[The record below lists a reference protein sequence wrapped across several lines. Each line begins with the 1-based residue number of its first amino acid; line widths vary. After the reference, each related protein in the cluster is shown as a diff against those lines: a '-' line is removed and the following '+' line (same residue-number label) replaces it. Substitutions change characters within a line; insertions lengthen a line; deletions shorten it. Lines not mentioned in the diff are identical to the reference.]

1 MGRELSQPSTCRSKD
16 TKEEEMRKLALLV
29 PVLLALTV
37 AACNSG
43 GESSGVA
50 GSTGGGGAAEGVA
63 EPSGGGGGS
72 KASGGSLS
80 SSAVPQVGPQI
91 VKTAS
96 LTLGVARGSF
106 DDKVGEAHAVA
117 DSYGGFVVESFAS
130 QGSGKRIAEGSLTLR
145 IPAESYDAALS
156 RLRGLGKVE
165 HIEESGQ
172 DVSQEFV
179 DLNARIRQL
188 RAVEAQ
194 LLELLQ
200 RADDVPAALAVQT
213 QLSQVQLD
221 LEQARGRL
229 QYLENRVS
237 FATISMSMH
246 ELGAVAPKDGG
257 FSIVDAWA
265 TAGAAFLTVVGW
277 IFIGIAVVAPALVL
291 LGLGFLVGRALRRR
305 FAHA

>member
-1 MGRELSQPSTCRSKD
+1 MK
-16 TKEEEMRKLALLV
+16 KLALLV
-29 PVLLALTV
+29 PLVLALAV

-43 GESSGVA
+43 SESTA
-50 GSTGGGGAAEGVA
+50 GSTAGGRDVAEGSVEASAGGA
-63 EPSGGGGGS
+63 GS
-72 KASGGSLS
+72 KAYDGSAQV
-80 SSAVPQVGPQI
+80 SAVPQVGPQI

-96 LTLGVARGSF
+96 LGLGIAHGSF

-117 DSYGGFVVESFAS
+117 DSFGGFVVQSFAS
-130 QGSGKRIAEGSLTLR
+130 QGSGNRIAEGSLVLR

-165 HIEESGQ
+165 SLEESGQ
-172 DVSQEFV
+172 DVSKEFV

-194 LLELLQ
+194 LLQLLQ
-200 RADDVPAALAVQT
+200 QANDVPAALAVQS

-229 QYLENRVS
+229 QYLDNRVA

-246 ELGAVAPKDGG
+246 ELVVLPPKGDG
-257 FSIVDAWA
+257 FSIVDTWA

-277 IFIGIAVVAPALVL
+277 IFIGIAVVAPVLVL
-291 LGLGFLVGRALRRR
+291 LGLGFLVGRELRKRL
-305 FAHA
+305 AHA

>member
-1 MGRELSQPSTCRSKD
+1 MK
-16 TKEEEMRKLALLV
+16 KLALLV
-29 PVLLALTV
+29 PLALALAV
-37 AACNSG
+37 SACNSG
-43 GESSGVA
+43 SESTA
-50 GSTGGGGAAEGVA
+50 GSTGGGSEAAGSA
-63 EPSGGGGGS
+63 ELGGGGGGS
-72 KASGGSLS
+72 KASDGPVS

-96 LTLGVARGSF
+96 LSLGIAHGSF
-106 DDKVGEAHAVA
+106 DDKAGEAHAIA
-117 DSYGGFVVESFAS
+117 DAYGGFVVESFAS
-130 QGSGKRIAEGSLTLR
+130 QGSDKRIAEGSLVLR
-145 IPAESYDAALS
+145 IPAESYDVALS
-156 RLRGLGKVE
+156 RLRGLGKVQ

-172 DVSQEFV
+172 DVSGEFV
-179 DLNARIRQL
+179 DLNARLRQL

-200 RADDVPAALAVQT
+200 RADDVPAALAVQN

-229 QYLENRVS
+229 QYLENRVA
-237 FATISMSMH
+237 FATISLSMQ
-246 ELGAVAPKDGG
+246 ELGAVAPNDGG

-277 IFIGIAVVAPALVL
+277 IFIGIAVVAPVLVL
-291 LGLGFLVGRALRRR
+291 LGLGFLAGRALRKR

>member
-1 MGRELSQPSTCRSKD
+1 MK
-16 TKEEEMRKLALLV
+16 KLALLV
-29 PVLLALTV
+29 PLVLALAV

-43 GESSGVA
+43 SESTA
-50 GSTGGGGAAEGVA
+50 GSTGGGRDVSEGSVEAGA
-63 EPSGGGGGS
+63 GGAGS
-72 KASGGSLS
+72 KAYDGSAEV
-80 SSAVPQVGPQI
+80 SAVPQVGPQI

-96 LTLGVARGSF
+96 LGLGIAHGSF

-117 DSYGGFVVESFAS
+117 DSFGGFVVQSFAS
-130 QGSGKRIAEGSLTLR
+130 QGSGNRIAEGSLVLR

-156 RLRGLGKVE
+156 RLRALGKVE
-165 HIEESGQ
+165 SLEESGQ
-172 DVSQEFV
+172 DVSKEFV

-200 RADDVPAALAVQT
+200 QANDVPAALAVQS

-229 QYLENRVS
+229 QYLDNRVA

-246 ELGAVAPKDGG
+246 ELVVVPPKGDG

-277 IFIGIAVVAPALVL
+277 IFIGIAVVAPVLVL
-291 LGLGFLVGRALRRR
+291 LGLGFLVGRELRKRL
-305 FAHA
+305 AHA

>member
-1 MGRELSQPSTCRSKD
+1 MK
-16 TKEEEMRKLALLV
+16 KLALLV
-29 PVLLALTV
+29 PLALALAV
-37 AACNSG
+37 SACNSG
-43 GESSGVA
+43 SESTA
-50 GSTGGGGAAEGVA
+50 GSTGGGGEAAGSA
-63 EPSGGGGGS
+63 ELGAGGGGS
-72 KASGGSLS
+72 KASDGPAS

-96 LTLGVARGSF
+96 LSLGIVHGSF
-106 DDKVGEAHAVA
+106 DDKAGEAHAIA
-117 DSYGGFVVESFAS
+117 DAYGGFVVESFAS
-130 QGSGKRIAEGSLTLR
+130 QGSDKRIAEGSLVLR

-156 RLRGLGKVE
+156 RLRGLGKVQ

-172 DVSQEFV
+172 DVSGEFV
-179 DLNARIRQL
+179 DLNARLRQL

-200 RADDVPAALAVQT
+200 RADDVPAALAVQN

-229 QYLENRVS
+229 QYLENRVA
-237 FATISMSMH
+237 FATISLSMH
-246 ELGAVAPKDGG
+246 ELGAVAPNDGG

-277 IFIGIAVVAPALVL
+277 IFIGIAVVAPVLVL
-291 LGLGFLVGRALRRR
+291 LGLGFLAGRALRKR

>member
-1 MGRELSQPSTCRSKD
+1 MK
-16 TKEEEMRKLALLV
+16 KLALLV
-29 PVLLALTV
+29 PLVLALAV

-43 GESSGVA
+43 SESTA
-50 GSTGGGGAAEGVA
+50 GSTGGGRDVSEGSVEAGA
-63 EPSGGGGGS
+63 GGAGS
-72 KASGGSLS
+72 KAYDGSAEV
-80 SSAVPQVGPQI
+80 SAVPQVGPQI

-96 LTLGVARGSF
+96 LGLGIAHGSF
-106 DDKVGEAHAVA
+106 DNKVGEAHAVA
-117 DSYGGFVVESFAS
+117 DSFGGFVVQSFAS
-130 QGSGKRIAEGSLTLR
+130 QGSGNRIAEGSLVLR
-145 IPAESYDAALS
+145 IPAESYDPALS

-165 HIEESGQ
+165 SLEESGQ
-172 DVSQEFV
+172 DVSKEFV

-200 RADDVPAALAVQT
+200 QANDVPAALAVQS

-229 QYLENRVS
+229 QYLDNRVA

-246 ELGAVAPKDGG
+246 ELVVVPPKGDG

-277 IFIGIAVVAPALVL
+277 IFIGIAVVAPVLVL
-291 LGLGFLVGRALRRR
+291 LGLGFLVGRELRKRL
-305 FAHA
+305 AHA

>member
-1 MGRELSQPSTCRSKD
+1 MK
-16 TKEEEMRKLALLV
+16 KLALLV
-29 PVLLALTV
+29 PLVLALAV

-43 GESSGVA
+43 SESTA
-50 GSTGGGGAAEGVA
+50 GSTAGGRDVAEGSVEASAGGA
-63 EPSGGGGGS
+63 GS
-72 KASGGSLS
+72 KANDGSAQV
-80 SSAVPQVGPQI
+80 SAVPQVGPQI

-96 LTLGVARGSF
+96 LGLGIAHGSF
-106 DDKVGEAHAVA
+106 EDKVGEAHAVA
-117 DSYGGFVVESFAS
+117 DSFGGFVVQSFAS
-130 QGSGKRIAEGSLTLR
+130 QGSGNRIAEGSLVLR
-145 IPAESYDAALS
+145 IPAESYGPALS

-165 HIEESGQ
+165 SLEESGQ
-172 DVSQEFV
+172 DVSKEFV

-194 LLELLQ
+194 LLQLLQ
-200 RADDVPAALAVQT
+200 QANDVPAALAVQS

-229 QYLENRVS
+229 QYLDNRVA

-246 ELGAVAPKDGG
+246 ELVVLPPKDDG

-277 IFIGIAVVAPALVL
+277 IFIGIAVVAPVLVL
-291 LGLGFLVGRALRRR
+291 LGLGFLVGRELRKRL
-305 FAHA
+305 AHA

>member
-1 MGRELSQPSTCRSKD
+1 MK
-16 TKEEEMRKLALLV
+16 KLALLI
-29 PVLLALTV
+29 PLALALAV
-37 AACNSG
+37 SACNSG
-43 GESSGVA
+43 SESTA
-50 GSTGGGGAAEGVA
+50 GSTGGGGEAAGSA
-63 EPSGGGGGS
+63 ELGAGGGGS
-72 KASGGSLS
+72 KASDGPVS

-96 LTLGVARGSF
+96 LSLGIAHGSF
-106 DDKVGEAHAVA
+106 DDKAGEAHAIA
-117 DSYGGFVVESFAS
+117 DAYGGFVVESFAS
-130 QGSGKRIAEGSLTLR
+130 QGSDKRIAEGSLVLR

-156 RLRGLGKVE
+156 RLRGLGKVQ

-172 DVSQEFV
+172 DVSGEFV
-179 DLNARIRQL
+179 DLNARLRQL

-200 RADDVPAALAVQT
+200 RADDVPAALAVQN

-229 QYLENRVS
+229 QYLENRVA
-237 FATISMSMH
+237 FATISLSMH
-246 ELGAVAPKDGG
+246 ELGAVAPNDGG

-265 TAGAAFLTVVGW
+265 TAGAAFLTVVRW
-277 IFIGIAVVAPALVL
+277 IFIGIAVVAPVLVL
-291 LGLGFLVGRALRRR
+291 LGLGFLAGRAIRKR

>member
-1 MGRELSQPSTCRSKD
+1 MK
-16 TKEEEMRKLALLV
+16 KLALLV
-29 PVLLALTV
+29 PLVLAL
-37 AACNSG
+37 AASACNSG
-43 GESSGVA
+43 SESTA
-50 GSTGGGGAAEGVA
+50 GSTGGGSDAVGSAEL
-63 EPSGGGGGS
+63 EGGGGGS
-72 KASGGSLS
+72 KASDGPVS
-80 SSAVPQVGPQI
+80 SSAVPQIGPQI

-96 LTLGVARGSF
+96 LSLGIAHGSF
-106 DDKVGEAHAVA
+106 DDKAGEAHAIA
-117 DSYGGFVVESFAS
+117 GAYGGFVVESFAS
-130 QGSGKRIAEGSLTLR
+130 QGSDKRIAEGSLVLR

-156 RLRGLGKVE
+156 RLRGLGKVQ

-172 DVSQEFV
+172 DVSGEFV
-179 DLNARIRQL
+179 DLNARLRQL

-200 RADDVPAALAVQT
+200 RADDVPAALAVQN

-229 QYLENRVS
+229 QYLENRVA
-237 FATISMSMH
+237 FATISLSMH
-246 ELGAVAPKDGG
+246 ELGAVAPNDGG

-277 IFIGIAVVAPALVL
+277 IFIGIAVVAPVLVL
-291 LGLGFLVGRALRRR
+291 LGLGFLAGRALRKR

>member
-1 MGRELSQPSTCRSKD
+1 
-16 TKEEEMRKLALLV
+16 MRKLALLV
-29 PVLLALTV
+29 PVVLALTV
-37 AACNSG
+37 SAC
-43 GESSGVA
+43 SSGSESTA
-50 GSTGGGGAAEGVA
+50 GSTGGGGAAEGLA
-63 EPSGGGGGS
+63 EPSEGGGGS
-72 KASGGSLS
+72 KAGDRSVV

-96 LTLGVARGSF
+96 LDLGIAHGSF
-106 DDKVGEAHAVA
+106 DDKAGEAHAIV

-130 QGSGKRIAEGSLTLR
+130 QGSDKRIAEGSLVLR
-145 IPAESYDAALS
+145 IPAESYDAALA

-172 DVSQEFV
+172 DVSREFV

-200 RADDVPAALAVQT
+200 RADDVPAALAVQN

-221 LEQARGRL
+221 LEQTRGRL
-229 QYLENRVS
+229 QYLDNRVA

-246 ELGAVAPKDGG
+246 ELGAVAPKKGG

-265 TAGAAFLTVVGW
+265 TAGAAFLTVVSW
-277 IFIGIAVVAPALVL
+277 IFIGIAVVAPVLVL
-291 LGLGFLVGRALRRR
+291 LGLGFLAGRALRKR
-305 FAHA
+305 FAQA

>member
-1 MGRELSQPSTCRSKD
+1 MK
-16 TKEEEMRKLALLV
+16 KLALLV
-29 PVLLALTV
+29 PLALALAV
-37 AACNSG
+37 SACNSG
-43 GESSGVA
+43 SESTA
-50 GSTGGGGAAEGVA
+50 GSTGGGGEAAGSA
-63 EPSGGGGGS
+63 ELGAGGGGS
-72 KASGGSLS
+72 KASDGPVS

-96 LTLGVARGSF
+96 LSLGIAHGSF
-106 DDKVGEAHAVA
+106 DDKAGEAHAIA
-117 DSYGGFVVESFAS
+117 DAYGGFVVESFAS
-130 QGSGKRIAEGSLTLR
+130 QGSDKRIAEGSLVLR

-156 RLRGLGKVE
+156 RLRGLGKVQ

-172 DVSQEFV
+172 DVSGEFV
-179 DLNARIRQL
+179 DLNARLRQL

-200 RADDVPAALAVQT
+200 RADDVPAALAVQN

-229 QYLENRVS
+229 QYLENRVA
-237 FATISMSMH
+237 FATISVSMH
-246 ELGAVAPKDGG
+246 ELGAVAPNDGG

-277 IFIGIAVVAPALVL
+277 IFIGIAVVAPVLVL
-291 LGLGFLVGRALRRR
+291 LGLGFLAGRALRKR

>member
-1 MGRELSQPSTCRSKD
+1 MK
-16 TKEEEMRKLALLV
+16 KLALLV
-29 PVLLALTV
+29 PLVLALAV

-43 GESSGVA
+43 SESTA
-50 GSTGGGGAAEGVA
+50 GSTGGGRDVAEGSVEA
-63 EPSGGGGGS
+63 SAGGGGS
-72 KASGGSLS
+72 KANDGSAQV
-80 SSAVPQVGPQI
+80 SAVPQVGPQI

-96 LTLGVARGSF
+96 LGLGIAHGSF

-117 DSYGGFVVESFAS
+117 DSFGGFVVQSFAS
-130 QGSGKRIAEGSLTLR
+130 QGSGNRIAEGSLVLR
-145 IPAESYDAALS
+145 IPAESYDPALS

-165 HIEESGQ
+165 SLEESGQ
-172 DVSQEFV
+172 DVSKEFV

-194 LLELLQ
+194 LLQLLEQ
-200 RADDVPAALAVQT
+200 ANDVPAALAVQS

-229 QYLENRVS
+229 QYLDNRVA

-246 ELGAVAPKDGG
+246 ELVVVSPKGGG

-277 IFIGIAVVAPALVL
+277 IFIGIAVVAPVLVL
-291 LGLGFLVGRALRRR
+291 LGLGFLVGRELRKRL
-305 FAHA
+305 AHA